1 MQCKRKHAENAFLK
15 YVYSVMKFTLFRILL
30 LSSKLQRKLHGIF
43 HKSCALAPISL
54 PVSLI
59 DLLPGS
65 RVSVIFVTSTFVRRN
80 LKLGE
85 MHRAIQLRYIVCVR
99 TAFTSRY
106 MLHKLC
112 LRIRRR
118 LESLQLRMCIRLPNS
133 TTFVCNNI
141 TNFPIV
147 CASCTFFLYH

>member
-80 LKLGE
+80 LKFWEKCTVLFSSGTSCVFE
-85 MHRAIQLRYIVCVR
+85 LPLHRDICYINYVSEFAEGLKVFNCECVYVYR
-99 TAFTSRY
+99 T
-106 MLHKLC
+106 
-112 LRIRRR
+112 RR
-118 LESLQLRMCIRLPNS
+118 LSFAI
-133 TTFVCNNI
+133 I
-141 TNFPIV
+141 
-147 CASCTFFLYH
+147 